1 MLNGGSVPKRVTI
14 DDVARHAGV
23 HKATVS
29 RALNAH
35 TQVQVN
41 AETAER
47 VRAAAR
53 ELGYVPN
60 FVARGLRLNHS
71 MTVGVIIPDVA
82 NPIFPPIMR
91 GIEECLQPRGYT
103 ALLANTDGQSAV
115 EDAAFHSLL
124 QRRVDGFIVATGRLD
139 DQPVIA
145 GAFGDGV
152 PVVMVNRWAGSAPYP
167 VVTADNERGIRAA
180 VEHLHELG
188 HRRIAHLAGPAN
200 FSTTHQRAEAFSA
213 VTASMAGV
221 AASVVEA
228 GALSAEAGATAMDEL
243 LARQGS
249 SRPTA
254 VIAAND
260 LVALGAI
267 RSLRAHG
274 LRCPEDV
281 SIVGYNDMPFAADFW
296 PALTTVRIPLRE
308 IGLQGA
314 RMLLDAIEAGHQ
326 EPATVTLPV
335 TLVVRGSTAI
345 ASS

>member
-1 MLNGGSVPKRVTI
+1 MPKRVTI

-35 TQVQVN
+35 TEVQVN
-41 AETAER
+41 AETAKR
-47 VRAAAR
+47 VREAAL

-103 ALLANTDGQSAV
+103 ALLANTDGQAGV
-115 EDAAFHSLL
+115 EEAAFHSLL

-188 HRRIAHLAGPAN
+188 HRRIAHLAGPSN
-200 FSTTHQRAEAFSA
+200 FSTTRQRAEAFEA
-213 VTASMAGV
+213 VTASMADV

-228 GALSAEAGATAMDEL
+228 GALSADAGAAAMDEL
-243 LARQGS
+243 LTRAS
-249 SRPTA
+249 PRPTA

-267 RSLRAHG
+267 RSLRSHG

-281 SIVGYNDMPFAADFW
+281 SVVGYNDMPFAADFW
-296 PALTTVRIPLRE
+296 PALTTVQIPLRE
-308 IGLQGA
+308 IGVQGA

-326 EPATVTLPV
+326 EPATLTLPV
-335 TLVVRGSTAI
+335 TLVVRGSTTI
-345 ASS
+345 APA

>member
-1 MLNGGSVPKRVTI
+1 MARRVTI
-14 DDVARHAGV
+14 DDVARRAGV

-47 VRAAAR
+47 VREAAR

-71 MTVGVIIPDVA
+71 MTVGVVIPDVA

-103 ALLANTDGQSAV
+103 ALLANTDGQESV
-115 EDAAFHSLL
+115 EEAAFQSLL
-124 QRRVDGFIVATGRLD
+124 ERRVDGFIVATGRLD
-139 DQPVIA
+139 DQPAIA
-145 GAFGDGV
+145 KAFREGV
-152 PVVMVNRWAGSAPYP
+152 PVVMVNREAGSAPYP
-167 VVTADNERGIRAA
+167 AVTADNEHGIAA
-180 VEHLHELG
+180 ALQHLHELG
-188 HRRIAHLAGPAN
+188 HRRIAHLAGPPN
-200 FSTTHQRAEAFSA
+200 YSTTRRRAEAF
-213 VTASMAGV
+213 TAITGSMAGV
-221 AASVVEA
+221 TTTMVDA
-228 GALSAEAGATAMDEL
+228 GALTVDAGASAMDDL
-243 LARQGS
+243 LERPGP
-249 SRPTA
+249 RPTA
-254 VIAAND
+254 VVAAND

-267 RSLRAHG
+267 RSLRSHG

-281 SIVGYNDMPFAADFW
+281 SVVGYNDMPFAADFW
-296 PALTTVRIPLRE
+296 PALTTVHVPLRE
-308 IGLQGA
+308 IGVHGA
-314 RMLLDAIEAGHQ
+314 RMLLDGIEAGHQ

-335 TLVVRGSTAI
+335 TLVVRGSTGV

>member
-1 MLNGGSVPKRVTI
+1 MPKRVTI

-35 TQVQVN
+35 TQAQVN
-41 AETAER
+41 AETAKR
-47 VRAAAR
+47 VREAAR

-103 ALLANTDGQSAV
+103 ALLANTDGQAAV
-115 EDAAFHSLL
+115 EEAAFHSLL

-200 FSTTHQRAEAFSA
+200 FSTTRQRAEAFEA
-213 VTASMAGV
+213 VMASMTDV
-221 AASVVEA
+221 AASVLEA
-228 GALSAEAGATAMDEL
+228 GALSADAGAAAMDEL
-243 LARQGS
+243 LTRAS
-249 SRPTA
+249 PRPTA

-267 RSLRAHG
+267 RSLRSHG

-281 SIVGYNDMPFAADFW
+281 SVVGYNDMPFAADFW
-296 PALTTVRIPLRE
+296 PALTTVQIPLRE
-308 IGLQGA
+308 IGVQGA

-326 EPATVTLPV
+326 EPATLTLPV
-335 TLVVRGSTAI
+335 TLVVRGSTTI
-345 ASS
+345 APS